1 MSIVSTPRDQ
11 AAFELAPYKSLDNAE
26 LQQRIAAVRSRLGA
40 GCWSWAITISRTK

>member
-26 LQQRIAAVRSRLGA
+26 LQAADCRRPRSRWVRG
-40 GCWSWAITISRTK
+40 